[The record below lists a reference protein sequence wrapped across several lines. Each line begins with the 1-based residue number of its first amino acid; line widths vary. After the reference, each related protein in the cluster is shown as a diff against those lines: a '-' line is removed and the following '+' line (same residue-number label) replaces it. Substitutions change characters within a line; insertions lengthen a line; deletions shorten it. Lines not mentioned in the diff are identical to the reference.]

1 MKTEN
6 LSLSAFS
13 ESLSAAVR
21 KKAERLNVRECDEHP
36 KGSFVAYVDEGDQS
50 FDATVSLGKNK
61 LIIAHA
67 CDCGKGNML
76 CIHRI
81 ALLLHLSNGGS
92 KKSSPKIPKS
102 KKKLPHEVVL
112 EKVDAEELKAWVAS
126 LFVKN
131 KDLELAF
138 MNHFNP
144 EVKTYT
150 IEDAI
155 LLTVQARKAVI
166 KNRRKAEVSEVKKIV
181 GLWKELHQPIVD
193 AYRADLVDQKMF
205 DVFNALLQSIADQHN
220 SIETGSKAIVKYL
233 NDLLRQTV
241 EPVRNLVL
249 DDGWEKAVGL
259 FVKKIGGE
267 SIQLSLAYVGF
278 LVELAGVCS
287 PEREL
292 AIVEQLL
299 ARFKKLGRLDHFV
312 PIQEIKQLLDIAVK
326 VKLFEKYADLFIPL
340 LYQNEFNLML
350 IDTLITCKMFDRAER
365 IALEQIKRNVRS
377 EFDYAYYKKLK
388 EIYVLSGDLQR
399 LPRVIEF
406 TFPIDY
412 DYEDFLFMQS
422 QIEPKEKQKQWTDKI
437 FTKAKMSA
445 INRNGYAEIFCFT
458 FLYFENELKKMV
470 QLISDTWDYET
481 VVYYFDEMH
490 KADPVNLLKN
500 IITRSSNKP
509 SWFIE
514 HKELEERK
522 WYQPLAEKILSLYTV
537 EDIKKSIA
545 AKHDTKYYNSKG
557 SFTIYLENKIK

>member
-1 MKTEN
+1 MKSEN
-6 LSLSAFS
+6 FSLSAFS
-13 ESLSAAVR
+13 ESLSAAAR

-36 KGSFVAYVDEGDQS
+36 KGIFVAYVDEGDQS

-61 LIIAHA
+61 LITAHA

-81 ALLLHLSNGGS
+81 AMLLHLANGGL
-92 KKSSPKIPKS
+92 KKSSSKIPKS
-102 KKKLPHEVVL
+102 KKKLPHEAVL

-138 MNHFNP
+138 MNHFNH
-144 EVKTYT
+144 EEKTYT

-155 LLTVQARKAVI
+155 LLTVQTRKAVI
-166 KNRRKAEVSEVKKIV
+166 KNRRKAEVSEVRKIV
-181 GLWKELHQPIVD
+181 GLWKELHQPIID
-193 AYRADLVDQKMF
+193 AYRADLVDVKMF
-205 DVFNALLQSIADQHN
+205 DVFNALLHSIADQHN

-233 NDLLRQTV
+233 NDLLRQTI

-249 DDGWEKAVGL
+249 DDVWGKAIGL
-259 FVKKIGGE
+259 FVNKIGGE

-278 LVELAGVCS
+278 LVELANVCS
-287 PEREL
+287 QEREL

-326 VKLFEKYADLFIPL
+326 VKLFEKYANLFIPL
-340 LYQNEFNLML
+340 LYQNEYNLML
-350 IDTLITCKMFDRAER
+350 IDALIACKMFDRAER

-422 QIEPKEKQKQWTDKI
+422 QIESKEMQKKWTDTIYKN
-437 FTKAKMSA
+437 AKMSA
-445 INRNGYAEIFCFT
+445 INRNEYAEDFCFT
-458 FLYFENELKKMV
+458 YLYFESKLKDMV
-470 QLISDTWDYET
+470 QLINDTWDYQT
-481 VVYYFDEMH
+481 VLYYFDEMH
-490 KADPVNLLKN
+490 EADPDNLLKN
-500 IITRSSNKP
+500 IIARSNNKP
-509 SWFIE
+509 RWYIE
-514 HKELEERK
+514 HKDVEERK
-522 WYQPLAEKILSLYTV
+522 CYEPLAEKIISAYTI
-537 EDIKKSIA
+537 EDIKNAISFIEKNNHHPRKGRFTA
-545 AKHDTKYYNSKG
+545 FLESK
-557 SFTIYLENKIK
+557 IN